1 MGRHPRIDGIACAI
15 AAGLLA
21 GPIASAQQRSGIENV
36 TVWAQKRPASLQDV
50 PAAELDGAN
59 GNHEVWALVL
69 EASRL
74 DEIVEQVIRS
84 LEFSVLAKYAFALA
98 QSFNAFYNLPP
109 GRSSILNEERDAA
122 RRWRAAGVIYVRNQL
137 VRALDLMGMS
147 VPVRM

>member
-1 MGRHPRIDGIACAI
+1 MRYI
-15 AAGLLA
+15 LM
-21 GPIASAQQRSGIENV
+21 QRSV
-36 TVWAQKRPASLQDV
+36 
-50 PAAELDGAN
+50 AALSA
-59 GNHEVWALVL
+59 VL
-69 EASRL
+69 FAATL
-74 DEIVEQVIRS
+74 
-84 LEFSVLAKYAFALA
+84 AFALA